1 MDLFEL
7 QQLDVLLRKLCE
19 DKEIMGGLSLLER
32 GQITA
37 ASETVCSLNWQA
49 SRSADEHAR
58 LRHGRSKP
66 MTAL

>member
-1 MDLFEL
+1 MDLFEI

-37 ASETVCSLNWQA
+37 ASETVCSLFGKHPDPPTRTPGSGTDEA
-49 SRSADEHAR
+49 SR
-58 LRHGRSKP
+58 
-66 MTAL
+66 

>member
-7 QQLDVLLRKLCE
+7 QQLDVLLRKLCA

-37 ASETVCSLNWQA
+37 ASETVCSLIGKHLDPPTKTPGSGTDEA
-49 SRSADEHAR
+49 SR
-58 LRHGRSKP
+58 
-66 MTAL
+66 